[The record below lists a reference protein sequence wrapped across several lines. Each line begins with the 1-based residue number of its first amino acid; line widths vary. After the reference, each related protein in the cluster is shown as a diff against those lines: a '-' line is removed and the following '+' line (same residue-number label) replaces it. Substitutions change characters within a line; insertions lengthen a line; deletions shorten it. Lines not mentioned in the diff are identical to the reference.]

1 MKGGQGASLA
11 VQWLGLH
18 LPTQG
23 VQVQTLVSKL
33 RSHMSHGQKKKTK
46 TQNIKQ
52 KQYCNKFNKD
62 LKKKERMSD
71 L

>member
-33 RSHMSHGQKKKTK
+33 RSHMSHGQKKKK
-46 TQNIKQ
+46 KNPKH
-52 KQYCNKFNKD
+52 
-62 LKKKERMSD
+62 KKEAI

>member
-33 RSHMSHGQKKKTK
+33 RSHM
-46 TQNIKQ
+46 
-52 KQYCNKFNKD
+52 
-62 LKKKERMSD
+62 LKYS
-71 L
+71 LFIYFS

>member
-23 VQVQTLVSKL
+23 VQVQTLVRKL
-33 RSHMSHGQKKKTK
+33 RSHMSHGQKKKNPKHK
-46 TQNIKQ
+46 TEAI
-52 KQYCNKFNKD
+52 
-62 LKKKERMSD
+62 L
-71 L
+71 